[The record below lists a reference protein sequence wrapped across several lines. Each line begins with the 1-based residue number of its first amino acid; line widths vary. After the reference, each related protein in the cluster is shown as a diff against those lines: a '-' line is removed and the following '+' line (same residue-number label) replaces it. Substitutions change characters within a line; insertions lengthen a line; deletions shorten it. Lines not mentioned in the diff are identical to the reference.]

1 MMGNIVVSFLIAA
14 IISLFLEIPI
24 ASLLVSRSIVST
36 KHPVKPLLGKR
47 LPVDDKNDELTMYS
61 INDSST
67 DFRLQNNNNTLS
79 HPNHNEFVKEN
90 YKF

>member
-1 MMGNIVVSFLIAA
+1 MGNIVISFIISA
-14 IISLFLEIPI
+14 IISLTLEIPI

-36 KHPVKPLLGKR
+36 EHPVKPLLGKR
-47 LPVDDKNDELTMYS
+47 LPVEEKNEDLNMYS
-61 INDSST
+61 ISDSTT
-67 DFRLQNNNNTLS
+67 DFRLQNNNNLTG